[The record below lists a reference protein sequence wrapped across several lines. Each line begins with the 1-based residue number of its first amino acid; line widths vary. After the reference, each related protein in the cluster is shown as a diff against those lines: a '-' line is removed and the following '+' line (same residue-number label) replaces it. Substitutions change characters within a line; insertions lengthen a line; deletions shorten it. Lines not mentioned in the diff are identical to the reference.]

1 MKLQSMRGSDKVTM
15 RQLKDPAVR
24 AEWERTAV
32 ARAPSQYVSSSTAP
46 STLSR
51 KPRWPGNSE

>member
-1 MKLQSMRGSDKVTM
+1 MKLQSMRGSDKVIA

-32 ARAPSQYVSSSTAP
+32 ARASRCVSSSTAP
-46 STLSR
+46 STHSP
-51 KPRWPGNSE
+51 KPRWLVSSE